1 MFYFLILFIMGNFIL
16 LNVFLAIAVDNLSVG
31 DEEEEGGEEEAP
43 LEEVETP
50 IILEVKELLHV
61 CFSFQGMM
69 IGPDGVPIPI
79 PVDDTKLEMDAYF
92 EAGYEDEYQEEYIPY
107 QVQEVPWSAKNISR
121 HLQNLTELPGGRWW
135 RSVWASRKT
144 KPRNC
149 AWIPSEQGWSSYQ
162 LFSNLLNFFLI
173 F

>member
-43 LEEVETP
+43 LEEVETLS
-50 IILEVKELLHV
+50 ILEEKSTNSSMYV
-61 CFSFQGMM
+61 FFQGMM

-107 QVQEVPWSAKNISR
+107 QVP
-121 HLQNLTELPGGRWW
+121 
-135 RSVWASRKT
+135 
-144 KPRNC
+144 
-149 AWIPSEQGWSSYQ
+149 
-162 LFSNLLNFFLI
+162 
-173 F
+173 